1 MKKIVLLTSLLL
13 ASVAF
18 SKSSLNNAIEIIN
31 GQPAVDHKMAPSV
44 VGLFVKYSGSG
55 LEGVWLQ
62 WCTGSVLS
70 PKLILTAAHCVHG
83 VSPSNVQINFTG
95 HSVTSKTQFD
105 PATRVTDVAT
115 RFETIQ
121 VTGIEIHPSYDGS
134 GNHDL
139 AVLKLATDAPAT
151 AVPVSLLPEQY
162 LNKAANQTVFEGQ
175 TKSILLLGFGL
186 INENNS
192 AAETEVLRSTVVNAN
207 FEKNLVVTDQT
218 QGSGGCNGD
227 SGGPAFTQV
236 DGVVYQVG
244 VTHGPHG
251 DSTTCHETGEWVNPA
266 LDANF
271 LLDAAKKLIP

>member
-13 ASVAF
+13 ASAAF
-18 SKSSLNNAIEIIN
+18 SKTSLNNAIEIIN
-31 GQPAVDHKMAPSV
+31 GQPAADHKMAPSV

-70 PKLILTAAHCVHG
+70 PKLILTAAHCVRG
-83 VSPSNVQINFTG
+83 VNPSDVQINFTG
-95 HSVTSKTQFD
+95 HSVTSDTQFD

-115 RFETIQ
+115 QFKAIQ
-121 VTGIEIHPSYDGS
+121 VTGIEIHPSYDGT

-139 AVLKLATDAPAT
+139 AVLKLAADAPAT
-151 AVPVSLLPEQY
+151 AVPVTLLPEKF
-162 LNKAANQTVFEGQ
+162 LNRAANQTSFEGQ
-175 TKSILLLGFGL
+175 TKSVLLLGFGL
-186 INENNS
+186 INENTS
-192 AAETEVLRSTVVNAN
+192 AETDVLRSTVVNAN

-227 SGGPAFTQV
+227 SGGPAFTEV

-251 DSTTCHETGEWVNPA
+251 NSTTCHETGEWVNPA

-271 LLDAAKKLIP
+271 LSDAAKKLIP